1 ALYGPKMTRE
11 RGMAS
16 GEHWLAPF
24 ELVNVFNNGRWR
36 HLLVYLGPRRAFA
49 LGCFIFSLPAV
60 IGLTRS
66 VIERGQ
72 DKAISQRENTV
83 FLLLLLA
90 VPVVISLTIGLVIQF
105 YDVRYLSFCVAPYYV
120 LVARGM
126 TFFRGLFV
134 RPLLVTAALVYAV
147 FALRANYFVTYKED
161 FRGSE
166 AYLAAH
172 SLPGDCYVV
181 LPSPVEED
189 YTRWG
194 WGIYERGVPELSF
207 TPLSAVAG
215 GSCSRVWLIGY
226 TFVKHAEFVRDAD
239 GSIWAQSVLNA
250 RKQMDTQFTNIDRQ
264 SYFGIT
270 LDLYQ
275 RSLL

>member
-1 ALYGPKMTRE
+1 MCSL
-11 RGMAS
+11 
-16 GEHWLAPF
+16 
-24 ELVNVFNNGRWR
+24 
-36 HLLVYLGPRRAFA
+36 
-49 LGCFIFSLPAV
+49 IFSLPAV

-66 VIERGQ
+66 AMERDQ

-90 VPVVISLTIGLVIQF
+90 VPVVISLTIGMVIRI
-105 YDVRYLSFCVAPYYV
+105 YVHYLIFCVAPYYV
-120 LVARGM
+120 LVAWGM
-126 TFFRGLFV
+126 TFFKGRFI
-134 RPLLVTAALVYAV
+134 RPLLVTAAIVYAV
-147 FALRANYFVTYKED
+147 FALRANYFVPYKED

-181 LPSPVEED
+181 VPSYDEN
-189 YTRWG
+189 YTRMA
-194 WGIYERGVPELSF
+194 WGIYERSVPELSF

-226 TFVKHAEFVRDAD
+226 ASVKFVDPL
-239 GSIWAQSVLNA
+239 QSVPNA
-250 RKQMDTQFTNIDRQ
+250 RKQMDTQFTAIDRQ
-264 SYFGIT
+264 SFFGFT